1 LINLSWPAK
10 KYAGEIRQRFERRP
24 NGAGAIAARV
34 YRCQTQSLPMLEDD
48 IMNTSDL
55 LEQLLRGQASAGQ
68 QSANPAGGSGGLGG
82 LLGGLLGGG
91 SGAAS
96 GGGSA
101 GGLGGLGGLLG
112 GLLGGG
118 AGGGLG
124 GALGGALGGGGGTQS
139 RSGGTNYA
147 ALASL
152 GMMAFQA
159 YQAWQRS
166 QASAAPQQTPQTA
179 NLLAGPEIEEHSH
192 AVLRALIAAAKADG
206 RIDDAEKHLISSEI
220 GKHTDDPQLQQ
231 WLDAE
236 VAKPLDPDEV
246 AQAANGDPAVAAEM
260 YLASVMLVDDQ
271 QDAERSY
278 LDELAAA
285 LQIDPD
291 LQVHLEQQAK
301 AQV

>member
-1 LINLSWPAK
+1 LNLSWPLE
-10 KYAGEIRQRFERRP
+10 KYLGEICRRQP
-24 NGAGAIAARV
+24 NGAGAPASAV
-34 YRCQTQSLPMLEDD
+34 YCCLTHVLPMAEDE

-55 LEQLLRGQASAGQ
+55 LEQLLRGQASARQ
-68 QSANPAGGSGGLGG
+68 Q
-82 LLGGLLGGG
+82 
-91 SGAAS
+91 GA
-96 GGGSA
+96 GSA
-101 GGLGGLGGLLG
+101 GGGLGGLGGLLG

-118 AGGGLG
+118 AGSGGSAAQSGGLGGLGGLLGGLLGGSSGGGLG
-124 GALGGALGGGGGTQS
+124 GALGGGTQN

-166 QASAAPQQTPQTA
+166 QASAAPQQIPQTA
-179 NLLAGPEIEEHSH
+179 NLLAGPEVEEHSH

-206 RIDDAEKHLISSEI
+206 EIDPRERQMIDEKI
-220 GKHTDDPQLQQ
+220 GKHTDDLQLQQ
-231 WLDAE
+231 WFNAE
-236 VAKPLDPDEV
+236 VAKPLDANEV
-246 AQAANGDPAVAAEM
+246 ATAANGDQVMAAEM
-260 YLASVMLVDDQ
+260 YLVSVILVDDQ

-285 LQIDPD
+285 LRIDPQ

-301 AQV
+301 GTA

>member
-1 LINLSWPAK
+1 
-10 KYAGEIRQRFERRP
+10 
-24 NGAGAIAARV
+24 
-34 YRCQTQSLPMLEDD
+34 
-48 IMNTSDL
+48 MNTSDL

-68 QSANPAGGSGGLGG
+68 QGGASAGGGLGGLGG

-91 SGAAS
+91 GVN
-96 GGGSA
+96 GGGSPA

-118 AGGGLG
+118 GGGG
-124 GALGGALGGGGGTQS
+124 GALGGGTQS

-179 NLLAGPEIEEHSH
+179 DLLSGPQVEEHSH

-206 RIDDAEKHLISSEI
+206 RIDESEKHLISSEI
-220 GKHTDDPQLQQ
+220 GKHTDDPNLQQ
-231 WLDAE
+231 WLDDE
-236 VAKPLDPDEV
+236 VAKPLDPTEV
-246 AQAANGDPAVAAEM
+246 AQAAQNDPAMAAEM

-271 QDAERSY
+271 QDAERNY

-285 LQIDPD
+285 LQIDPE

-301 AQV
+301 GTA

>member
-1 LINLSWPAK
+1 
-10 KYAGEIRQRFERRP
+10 
-24 NGAGAIAARV
+24 
-34 YRCQTQSLPMLEDD
+34 
-48 IMNTSDL
+48 MNTSDL

-68 QSANPAGGSGGLGG
+68 QESASAGGGLGG

-91 SGAAS
+91 SAS

-101 GGLGGLGGLLG
+101 APGGLGGLGGLLG

-118 AGGGLG
+118 GGLG
-124 GALGGALGGGGGTQS
+124 GMLGGGGTQS
-139 RSGGTNYA
+139 RSGATNYA

-179 NLLAGPEIEEHSH
+179 NLLAGPDIEEHSH

-206 RIDDAEKHLISSEI
+206 RIDQAERDRISREI
-220 GKHTDDPQLQQ
+220 GKHAEDPQLQQ

-236 VAKPLDPDEV
+236 FAKPLDPAEV
-246 AQAANGDPAVAAEM
+246 AQSAQGDPAVAAEM

-271 QDAERSY
+271 QAAERNY

-285 LQIDPD
+285 LQIDPQ
-291 LQVHLEQQAK
+291 LQVHLEE
-301 AQV
+301 QVKGTA

>member
-1 LINLSWPAK
+1 
-10 KYAGEIRQRFERRP
+10 
-24 NGAGAIAARV
+24 
-34 YRCQTQSLPMLEDD
+34 
-48 IMNTSDL
+48 MNTSDL

-68 QSANPAGGSGGLGG
+68 QRGASAGDGLGG

-91 SGAAS
+91 SQTGAGGATAS
-96 GGGSA
+96 

-118 AGGGLG
+118 GLG
-124 GALGGALGGGGGTQS
+124 SALGGSSRS

-152 GMMAFQA
+152 GMMAYQA

-166 QASAAPQQTPQTA
+166 QASNAPQELPQTA
-179 NLLAGPEIEEHSH
+179 DLLAGPQIETHSH

-206 RIDDAEKHLISSEI
+206 RIDEAEKHLISSEI
-220 GKHTDDPQLQQ
+220 GKHTADPQLQQ

-236 VAKPLDPDEV
+236 VAKPLDAREV
-246 AQAANGDPAVAAEM
+246 AQSADGDPAVAAEM

-285 LQIDPD
+285 LNIDPD

-301 AQV
+301 GQA

>member
-1 LINLSWPAK
+1 
-10 KYAGEIRQRFERRP
+10 
-24 NGAGAIAARV
+24 
-34 YRCQTQSLPMLEDD
+34 
-48 IMNTSDL
+48 MNTTDL

-68 QSANPAGGSGGLGG
+68 QSSASAGGGLGGLGG

-91 SGAAS
+91 GSNVGRA

-124 GALGGALGGGGGTQS
+124 GALGGALGGGTQS
-139 RSGGTNYA
+139 RSGGSNYA

-152 GMMAFQA
+152 GMMAYQA

-166 QASAAPQQTPQTA
+166 QASAAPQQIPQTA
-179 NLLAGPEIEEHSH
+179 NLLAGPEVEEHSH

-206 RIDDAEKHLISSEI
+206 RIDEAEKHLISSEI

-236 VAKPLDPDEV
+236 VAKPLDPAEV
-246 AQAANGDPAVAAEM
+246 AQSAQGDPAVAAEM

-271 QDAERSY
+271 QDAERRY

-301 AQV
+301 GQA

>member
-1 LINLSWPAK
+1 MAV
-10 KYAGEIRQRFERRP
+10 A
-24 NGAGAIAARV
+24 V
-34 YRCQTQSLPMLEDD
+34 YRCLTQLMPMPEDE

-68 QSANPAGGSGGLGG
+68 SSGASSGGGLDGLGGLLGGLLGGGASSGGSAAQSGGLGG

-91 SGAAS
+91 SG
-96 GGGSA
+96 
-101 GGLGGLGGLLG
+101 
-112 GLLGGG
+112 
-118 AGGGLG
+118 GGLG
-124 GALGGALGGGGGTQS
+124 GALGGGSTQS

-166 QASAAPQQTPQTA
+166 QASAAPQQIPQTA
-179 NLLAGPEIEEHSH
+179 DLLAGPEVEEHSH

-206 RIDDAEKHLISSEI
+206 QIDDREQQMISGEI
-220 GKHTDDPQLQQ
+220 SKHTDDPQLQQ
-231 WLDAE
+231 WFDAE
-236 VAKPLDPDEV
+236 VSKPLDASEV
-246 AQAANGDPAVAAEM
+246 AQAAKGDPAMAAEM
-260 YLASVMLVDDQ
+260 YLVSVILVDDQ

-285 LQIDPD
+285 LGIDPD

-301 AQV
+301 GPA